1 MISKYLAKTT
11 KLLLTPAML
20 VSIATPTVFAQE
32 MPGAGISGPV
42 DIQAQEQEFAQDH
55 VVAKGAVRVVYKE
68 SVINAPQAVL
78 YKDAT
83 GNLRSAVF
91 TGHPNL
97 VQGTSKLDAD
107 TITFEMVTQKV
118 IAEGNAHSEVISS
131 GNPKDAKDTK
141 DGKPEAN
148 KSLTPN
154 LAGGKPVEKPA
165 GTVEKIVTDS
175 DKQEYDQGSGKFIAI
190 GHVRVKNGDITA
202 KADKLQLMYGT
213 DKKPETA
220 IFTGNAVAT
229 QNRNSTSADS
239 ITYFMSTKRLQAT
252 GHVKSQVI
260 QPKKTEA
267 PKKGS
272 PISQKPGAVD
282 ALNLMAS
289 AVAAEPALANQVQE
303 APIVIT
309 SDSQDLSQDNGRI
322 TANGNVHVY
331 YDDTTGIGP
340 KIVVLRN
347 PEGKA
352 EKVYFVGRSQVSQA
366 GRRWIAD
373 RITMTVATKKIL
385 AEGNTKAFI
394 LNGPIKAPNAP
405 VVPEAD
411 TQLASR
417 FQKSNQSLS
426 STKIERPQ

>member
-11 KLLLTPAML
+11 SALLTPALL
-20 VSIATPTVFAQE
+20 VSIAVPASWAQG
-32 MPGAGISGPV
+32 MPGAGISGPI
-42 DIQAQEQEFAQDH
+42 DIQAQEQEFGEDH
-55 VVAKGAVRVVYKE
+55 VVAKGAVRVVYKD
-68 SVINAPQAVL
+68 SIINAPQAII

-97 VQGTSKLDAD
+97 VQNNSKLDAD
-107 TITFEMVTQKV
+107 TITFEMISQKV
-118 IAEGNAHSEVISS
+118 LAEGNAHSEVISS
-131 GNPKDAKDTK
+131 GNPKDSK
-141 DGKPEAN
+141 DGKPADPN
-148 KSLTPN
+148 KSMNVN

-165 GTVEKIVTDS
+165 GTVEKIITDS

-190 GHVRVKNGDITA
+190 GHVRVKNGDINA

-220 IFTGNAVAT
+220 IFTGNAMAT
-229 QNRNSTSADS
+229 QNRNTTSADS
-239 ITYFMSTKRLQAT
+239 ITYFMLTKRLQAT

-260 QPKKTEA
+260 QPKKAEA
-267 PKKGS
+267 SKKGG
-272 PISQKPGAVD
+272 PISQAPLAAA
-282 ALNLMAS
+282 ALNLI
-289 AVAAEPALANQVQE
+289 AVAGGEPAHAAELQE
-303 APIVIT
+303 EAIVIT
-309 SDSQDLSQDNGRI
+309 SDSQDLSQDSGRI

-340 KIVVLRN
+340 KIVVLRT

-352 EKVYFVGRSQVSQA
+352 EKVYFVGRSQVSQP
-366 GRRWIAD
+366 GRRWIGD
-373 RITMTVATKKIL
+373 RITMTVATKKVL

-394 LNGPIKAPNAP
+394 INGPMKKAPA
-405 VVPEAD
+405 VQEVE
-411 TQLASR
+411 TQLAGRPNSN
-417 FQKSNQSLS
+417 KSIS

>member
-1 MISKYLAKTT
+1 MISKYLAKSN
-11 KLLLTPAML
+11 KVILTPAIL
-20 VSIATPTVFAQE
+20 LSLASPACFAQE
-32 MPGAGISGPV
+32 MPGAAISGPV

-68 SVINAPQAVL
+68 SIINAPQAIM

-97 VQGTSKLDAD
+97 VQGNSKLDAD
-107 TITFEMVTQKV
+107 TITFEMLSQKV
-118 IAEGNAHSEVISS
+118 LAEGHAHSEVISS
-131 GNPKDAKDTK
+131 GDPKKE
-141 DGKPEAN
+141 GKSDAN
-148 KSLTPN
+148 KSMAIN
-154 LAGGKPVEKPA
+154 LSGGKPVEKPA
-165 GTVEKIVTDS
+165 GTVERIITDS

-190 GHVRVKNGDITA
+190 GHVHVKNGDITA
-202 KADKLQLMYGT
+202 SADKLQLMYGV

-260 QPKKTEA
+260 QPKKKAEA
-267 PKKGS
+267 PKPNG
-272 PISQKPGAVD
+272 QPGILDVPA
-282 ALNLMAS
+282 M
-289 AVAAEPALANQVQE
+289 AAEVQE
-303 APIVIT
+303 VPIVIT
-309 SDSQDLSQDNGRI
+309 SDSQDLTQDNGRI

-352 EKVYFVGRSQVSQA
+352 EKVYFVGRSQVSQD
-366 GRRWIAD
+366 GSRWIDD

-394 LNGPIKAPNAP
+394 LNGPQKKPSIQE
-405 VVPEAD
+405 VE

-417 FQKSNQSLS
+417 FQNANQSIS

>member
-1 MISKYLAKTT
+1 MSKYLAKTT
-11 KLLLTPAML
+11 KAILTPAFL
-20 VSIATPTVFAQE
+20 VSIAATFSLNPANGQG

-107 TITFEMVTQKV
+107 TITFEMLSQKV
-118 IAEGNAHSEVISS
+118 IAEGHAHSEVISS
-131 GNPKDAKDTK
+131 GDPKKE
-141 DGKPEAN
+141 GKPDSN
-148 KSLTPN
+148 KSLAPN
-154 LAGGKPVEKPA
+154 LAGNKPVEKPA
-165 GTVEKIVTDS
+165 GTVEKIITDS

-190 GHVRVKNGDITA
+190 GHVHVKNGDITA
-202 KADKLQLMYGT
+202 SADKLQLMYGT

-229 QNRNSTSADS
+229 QNRNSTSADN

-260 QPKKTEA
+260 QPKKAEA
-267 PKKGS
+267 SKKGG
-272 PISQKPGAVD
+272 PISPKLGSNPMP
-282 ALNLMAS
+282 NLVAAGNS
-289 AVAAEPALANQVQE
+289 AVESAQEEP
-303 APIVIT
+303 IIIT

-322 TANGNVHVY
+322 TANGNVHVFY
-331 YDDTTGIGP
+331 EDTTGIGP
-340 KIVVLRN
+340 KIVVLRT

-366 GRRWIAD
+366 GRRWIGD
-373 RITMTVATKKIL
+373 RITMTVATKKVL
-385 AEGNTKAFI
+385 AQGNTKAFI
-394 LNGPIKAPNAP
+394 INTPQKAPSIQQ
-405 VVPEAD
+405 VE
-411 TQLASR
+411 TQLAAS
-417 FQKSNQSLS
+417 
-426 STKIERPQ
+426 KIERPQ

>member
-11 KLLLTPAML
+11 KAFLTPALL
-20 VSIATPTVFAQE
+20 VSIIAPSFAPKCYAQG
-32 MPGAGISGPV
+32 MPGATISGPV

-55 VVAKGAVRVVYKE
+55 VVAKGAVRVVYKD
-68 SVINAPQAVL
+68 SIITSPQAVL

-97 VQGTSKLDAD
+97 VQGSSKLDAD
-107 TITFEMVTQKV
+107 TITFEMASQKV
-118 IAEGNAHSEVISS
+118 LAEGNAHSEVISS
-131 GNPKDAKDTK
+131 GDPKKE
-141 DGKPEAN
+141 GKPDNN
-148 KSLTPN
+148 KSMAINLT
-154 LAGGKPVEKPA
+154 GGKPVEKPA

-202 KADKLQLMYGT
+202 SADKLQLMYGN

-229 QNRNSTSADS
+229 QNRNNTSADS

-260 QPKKTEA
+260 QPKKAEA
-267 PKKGS
+267 SKKGG
-272 PISQKPGAVD
+272 PISHKPGPLAVP
-282 ALNLMAS
+282 NL
-289 AVAAEPALANQVQE
+289 VAAGGDAIAEIEE

-309 SDSQDLSQDNGRI
+309 SDSQDLSQDSGRI
-322 TANGNVHVY
+322 TANGNVHVF

-340 KIVVLRN
+340 KIVVLRT

-352 EKVYFVGRSQVSQA
+352 EKVYFVGRSQVNQP

-373 RITMTVATKKIL
+373 RITMTVATKKVL

-394 LNGPIKAPNAP
+394 INGPQKAPQ
-405 VVPEAD
+405 VE

-417 FQKSNQSLS
+417 FQNANQSIS